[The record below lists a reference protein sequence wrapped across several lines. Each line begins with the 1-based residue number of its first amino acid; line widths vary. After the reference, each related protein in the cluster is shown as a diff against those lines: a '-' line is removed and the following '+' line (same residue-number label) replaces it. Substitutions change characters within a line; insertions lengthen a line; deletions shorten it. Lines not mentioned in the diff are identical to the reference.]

1 MASLS
6 ERMVALRTAM
16 KAHHID
22 AWIIPSSDP
31 HQSEYVAGRW
41 EGRAWLSGFTGS
53 AGILVVLAE
62 QAALWTDG
70 RYFIQAEQE
79 LQGTAI
85 ELMREGQAGVPS
97 LGQWLQAQLVPEA
110 RVGFDGQTMSL
121 AAVRRLEKSWG
132 NARFTLDTDQD
143 LLAQIWPDRPALPA
157 STVFLHP
164 DSYAGKTRE
173 QKLAQVRRAMA
184 SKGASHLLVSSLDDI
199 AWLFN
204 LRGADVDCNPV
215 FLAYT
220 LISADQVQLYTQADR
235 IEPAAMQALA
245 ASGVG
250 LRPYESIAADLGTLA
265 ADSALQLDPVTTSRW
280 LVQAVPE
287 SVQVIEVISPST
299 PLKAVKNAVELA
311 AMEDCHRRD
320 GVAMVRFMRWLEAAV
335 AGGEEDEVSLDRQ
348 LEAFRAEAPQYRG
361 PSFPTIAGYGAN
373 GAICHYRA
381 EPDSCLKLAP
391 EGLLLVDSGGQYF
404 DGTTDITRTL
414 ACGALTDEQR
424 RDYTLVL
431 KSHISLA
438 RARFKKGTRGIQLD
452 MLARMPLW
460 AEAVDFNHG
469 TGHGVGYFLNVHEG
483 PQSISPRW
491 QDVPLQPGMLVT
503 NEPGLYRAGSHGI
516 RIENIMKVVED
527 VTNDFGQFYR
537 LEPLTLA
544 PIDTRPLEKTLLTG
558 IEIDWLDHYHR
569 RVWDQ
574 LSPLLAEDDRRW
586 LKQATAPIGA

>member
-6 ERMVALRTAM
+6 ERMVALRTTM

-53 AGILVVLAE
+53 AGTLVVLAE

-85 ELMREGQAGVPS
+85 ELMREGQAGVPA
-97 LGQWLQAQLVPEA
+97 LGQWLQAQLAPGA

-132 NARFTLDTDQD
+132 RARFTLDTDQD
-143 LLAQIWPDRPALPA
+143 LLASIWPDRPALPA
-157 STVFLHP
+157 SAVFLHP

-265 ADSALQLDPVTTSRW
+265 ADSTLQLDPASTSRW

-287 SVQVIEVISPST
+287 SVQVIEAISPST

-544 PIDTRPLEKTLLTG
+544 PIDSCPLEKTLLTG

-586 LKQATAPIGA
+586 LKQATAPIGG